1 MNKMD
6 KKVIEATRRTL
17 TGKQVSQLRREG
29 KLPAVL
35 YGYQFDSTPI
45 VLDRRTAT
53 KTLHGVSHSTLITI
67 DLEGSE
73 HNVLVR
79 EIQRDFIR
87 GDLLHVDF
95 QIVSMTD
102 KIKAT
107 VPVMLEGTSPAVDEF
122 NGVVISGV
130 SQLDVEALPQDLPEN
145 ITVDISEL
153 NHIGDG
159 IYVRDLVIPINVA
172 VLTDKDEMVAI
183 ISAGTAEE
191 PEEVEEVETEL
202 EEPEVIERG
211 KHEDEEEGEQE

>member
-1 MNKMD
+1 MEKR
-6 KKVIEATRRTL
+6 VIEATRRTL

-35 YGYQFDSTPI
+35 YGYKFEATPI

-53 KTLHGVSHSTLITI
+53 RTLHGVSRPTLVTVN
-67 DLEGSE
+67 LEGKE
-73 HNVLVR
+73 HNALVR

-95 QIVSMTD
+95 QIVSMTE
-102 KIKAT
+102 KIRAT
-107 VPVMLEGTSPAVDEF
+107 VPVMLEGTAPAVAEF

-130 SQLDVEALPQDLPEN
+130 SQLDVEALPRDLPES

-159 IYVRDLVIPINVA
+159 VYVRDLVIPINVA
-172 VLTDKDEMVAI
+172 VLTDKDEMVTI

-191 PEEVEEVETEL
+191 PEEVEEVEAGP

-211 KHEDEEEGEQE
+211 KHEEEEEAEEE